1 MALPKINHPLFDL
14 TIPSSKKKIKL
25 RPMLVKEEKL
35 LLMAKSSD
43 DAKDILSA
51 VKQVVNNCIITEGI
65 DIDKLTLFDIEYMF
79 VKIRSFSIS
88 NISKVSYRDNEDDQ
102 VYDFEVDLDKVEII
116 FTEKVEKNIK
126 VTEDIVVVM
135 KYAEASLYDDEEFSK
150 VDPANFYYELVIRC
164 LGAIYQGDTM
174 FDPNSVTKEELKEYI
189 ESFDISVYNA
199 MRDFVSESPT
209 LNYVIEY
216 KNSKG
221 SDRKIVMSSLND
233 FFTLR

>member
-43 DAKDILSA
+43 DAKDVLSA
-51 VKQVVNNCIITEGI
+51 VKQVVNNCIVTEGI
-65 DIDKLTLFDIEYMF
+65 DIDKLALFDIEYMF
-79 VKIRSFSIS
+79 VKIRSFSVS
-88 NISKVSYRDNEDDQ
+88 NISKVSYRDSEDDE
-102 VYDFEVDLDKVEII
+102 VYDFDVDLNEVNIMFPDNI
-116 FTEKVEKNIK
+116 EKNIK
-126 VTEDIVVVM
+126 VTNDIVVVM

-150 VDPANFYYELVIRC
+150 VDPRNLYDEMVIRC
-164 LGAIYQGDTM
+164 VDTIYEGDTK
-174 FDPNSVTKEELKEYI
+174 FDPNSVSKDELKEYL
-189 ESFDISVYNA
+189 ENFDISVYDS
-199 MRDFVSESPT
+199 MRKFISSSPR
-209 LNYVIEY
+209 LNYEIKY

-221 SDRKIVMSSLND
+221 SDRKITMSSLSD